1 MANRLTQTAQ
11 NALNRSM
18 YYAREMGH
26 TYIGSEHILL
36 GLLAEED
43 GVASR
48 LLQRRGVTMERTRE
62 LIADFALHS
71 GVGILLVF
79 DVAAEILVRDLAIH
93 VLNGGNAHFDAR
105 VAFAEQFD
113 RIFSH
118 VCLLFGDSL
127 VRVFSVPRRERF
139 KQNSR
144 QKETKRRRKIRR
156 LFVKRKI

>member
-1 MANRLTQTAQ
+1 MVRFLVHVTV
-11 NALNRSM
+11 
-18 YYAREMGH
+18 
-26 TYIGSEHILL
+26 
-36 GLLAEED
+36 GLK
-43 GVASR
+43 
-48 LLQRRGVTMERTRE
+48 
-62 LIADFALHS
+62 LIADLALHF
-71 GVGILLVF
+71 GVEIFLVF
-79 DVAAEILVRDLAIH
+79 DVAAEILVRNFIVH
-93 VLNGGNAHFDAR
+93 VLDGGYAHFDAR